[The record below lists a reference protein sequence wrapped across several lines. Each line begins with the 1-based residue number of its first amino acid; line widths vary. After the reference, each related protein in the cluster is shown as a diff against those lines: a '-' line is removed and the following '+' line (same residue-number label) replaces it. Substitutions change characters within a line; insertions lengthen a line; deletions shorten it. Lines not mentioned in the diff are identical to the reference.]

1 MYIYLRCNHH
11 APSRKVNLCNDGPV
25 TVELVSS
32 PSGSSPSVTTPTP
45 KGASASPASPAAAA
59 GVKGLELEKN
69 EKSLAQQPYL
79 GG

>member
-1 MYIYLRCNHH
+1 MHL
-11 APSRKVNLCNDGPV
+11 PSGEVNLCNDGPV

-32 PSGSSPSVTTPTP
+32 PSATSPSTTPTP
-45 KGASASPASPAAAA
+45 KGAATDTAS
-59 GVKGLELEKN
+59 VKGLELEKN